1 MKWIAITL
9 FSLLA
14 VSCCHDDPIKNPTQT
29 HIAILIVD
37 ENTRAFEGG
46 KVYEYETHFTEYS
59 LTVENVLAT
68 DFGYIKVF
76 FNQNN
81 NEMIYYAT
89 QIFMGQ
95 GQIHVPSPISPPDAF
110 EQVMTSDFVMVP
122 ESAIELTNI
131 GSGNPQDYWAVIQGL
146 KLVRTALQASDSQ
159 IHYFRQSLDG
169 EFTSYAKWIFIVKY

>member
-14 VSCCHDDPIKNPTQT
+14 VSCCHDDQIKNPTQT

-95 GQIHVPSPISPPDAF
+95 
-110 EQVMTSDFVMVP
+110 
-122 ESAIELTNI
+122 
-131 GSGNPQDYWAVIQGL
+131 
-146 KLVRTALQASDSQ
+146 
-159 IHYFRQSLDG
+159 
-169 EFTSYAKWIFIVKY
+169 